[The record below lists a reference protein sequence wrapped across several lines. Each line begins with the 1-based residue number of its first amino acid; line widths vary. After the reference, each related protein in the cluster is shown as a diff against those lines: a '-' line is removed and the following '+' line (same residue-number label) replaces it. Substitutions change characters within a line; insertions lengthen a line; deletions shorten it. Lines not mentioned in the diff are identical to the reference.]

1 VNFQCSNCGKLIEVE
16 EHFLGQA
23 VHCPHCQQVVQTA
36 APPEITFT
44 VPPAVDEESI
54 FETTEQAGDALFGN
68 AAPRI
73 EMPTDLHT
81 ENVPGETA
89 GGENAPEAAASSGP
103 IFSSTDVPMPGPSAE
118 ALHESAVAMSGLP
131 LEPSASRDVGTE
143 VAQDAAASA
152 TAGLLPPAHDHEHAV
167 ADFTGAGFQPAAAL
181 QSGESLGLSADSFP
195 RNLPARALPTGMR
208 SGMFLALVVIP
219 LISYAILSTIAV
231 ITLYLRP
238 PQPSLDYLPDVEG
251 DFQGAKRQKHS
262 SISYERLDPD
272 SPLPERLKIDLK
284 HSIRLG
290 DVEVTPLRVEW
301 GRLRIRHPDMTED
314 VLPGEALLLHLKL
327 KNVSGDVV
335 FSPTDPYFDRQW
347 KSAQDS
353 KPYTFLEVGK
363 QRLYG
368 GPLPWRPGMR
378 ADNRPALEGQ
388 TYEALPPGAQMET
401 FVCTPPSDAMLA
413 GIVNH
418 QGPLL
423 WRIQVRRG
431 LVHVRESDVPATAVL
446 GVAFQASDIQKQL

>member
-1 VNFQCSNCGKLIEVE
+1 VNFPCSNCGKLIEVE
-16 EHFLGQA
+16 EHFLGQT
-23 VHCPHCQQVVQTA
+23 VPCPHCQQMVQTA

-44 VPPAVDEESI
+44 VPQAADDESI
-54 FETTEQAGDALFGN
+54 FQSTEHAGDDLFGSV
-68 AAPRI
+68 APKI
-73 EMPTDLHT
+73 EIPADMHS
-81 ENVPGETA
+81 ENVPGRTTE
-89 GGENAPEAAASSGP
+89 EISPNAAVSSGS
-103 IFSSTDVPMPGPSAE
+103 IFSSTDGPMPTPSAE
-118 ALHESAVAMSGLP
+118 ALHQAAAP
-131 LEPSASRDVGTE
+131 LFAPPQEPSASL
-143 VAQDAAASA
+143 DAAAGVVQDAPAGA
-152 TAGLLPPAHDHEHAV
+152 TAGLAPATHDHEHAA
-167 ADFTGAGFQPAAAL
+167 ADFTGADFEPAAAL
-181 QSGESLGLSADSFP
+181 QSAESLRLSADSFP

-219 LISYAILSTIAV
+219 LISYSILATIAV

-251 DFQGAKRQKHS
+251 DLQGAKRQKHS

-272 SPLPERLKIDLK
+272 SPLPERLKIDLR

-301 GRLRIRHPDMTED
+301 GRLRIRYPDMTED
-314 VLPGEALLLHLKL
+314 LLPGEALLLHLKL
-327 KNVSGDVV
+327 KNISEDVV

-368 GPLPWRPGMR
+368 GPLPWRPGIR

-388 TYEALPPGAQMET
+388 NYQALPPGAQIET
-401 FVCTPPSDAMLA
+401 FVCTPPGDAMLTGVA
-413 GIVNH
+413 NH

-431 LVHVRESDVPATAVL
+431 LVHVRERDVPATVVL